1 MPATVRFFCVVGPR
15 PLAVNNKGLDE
26 ASLDATWGELS
37 FAFLQALW
45 NANIDVRAITIGAS
59 HIQRNDDHK
68 RNLQWS
74 HWQALSSAFVRDVG
88 ALRVNVVCSPLHLVM
103 GTALTRRAIA
113 PPPMPNVPSVRLDT
127 DTDSA
132 ADDLIYHPST
142 AFSALWTDGLCNIAI
157 TRLGADESL
166 SDAERVALSRYEHV
180 LTPGHPEAL
189 RVAGLQHADAIT
201 TAALPSFIAA
211 RQA

>member
-74 HWQALSSAFVRDVG
+74 HWQALSSAFVRDDEWKSGKLKSSSGQKVKSQKQ
-88 ALRVNVVCSPLHLVM
+88 ALAI
-103 GTALTRRAIA
+103 ALSEQRRAD
-113 PPPMPNVPSVRLDT
+113 R
-127 DTDSA
+127 
-132 ADDLIYHPST
+132 
-142 AFSALWTDGLCNIAI
+142 
-157 TRLGADESL
+157 
-166 SDAERVALSRYEHV
+166 
-180 LTPGHPEAL
+180 
-189 RVAGLQHADAIT
+189 
-201 TAALPSFIAA
+201 
-211 RQA
+211 